1 MTDYDQISDVLEI
14 ILAAVA
20 KELGVPQDNV
30 PTECQS
36 VIIRGS
42 LEIFKRGE
50 DYAHERPTNPPPLAM
65 QHLTRPKTPGPF
77 PAASP
82 RSRTPSSPMKRVR
95 TDEDDED

>member
-1 MTDYDQISDVLEI
+1 VNDYDQIKDVLEI

-30 PTECQS
+30 PNECQS

-50 DYAHERPTNPPPLAM
+50 AYAHERPTNPPPPAM
-65 QHLTRPKTPGPF
+65 QYLTRTKTPEPF
-77 PAASP
+77 PAVNSRP
-82 RSRTPSSPMKRVR
+82 RTPSSPMNRVR
-95 TDEDDED
+95 PDDDEED